1 MFDISAVRSKPFY
14 TLSLLHLGV
23 YEKVII
29 FRQCSGL
36 LLAVLVVDCIIHFG
50 GFLYGSLYG
59 IVLGT
64 RGAWPLQSAQH
75 SGALA
80 HLSRPGQADLK

>member
-29 FRQCSGL
+29 FRQCSCL

-59 IVLGT
+59 IVLGV
-64 RGAWPLQSAQH
+64 GCVAVACPY
-75 SGALA
+75 
-80 HLSRPGQADLK
+80 SRVAPWLTFHGQARLT